1 VSTAATSSTPTAAA
15 TPPTNTG
22 NAADTAWTPQPVNY
36 QYWAVKFQPYL
47 EFALNTVVNIYLGK
61 WASLRLTL
69 NVEQFQAYLF
79 ADAAMWYQFDTS
91 NPTVPA
97 STSSFPSPTPKYY
110 TNYKNYFL
118 CSDAGATVKNILM
131 SINF

>member
-22 NAADTAWTPQPVNY
+22 NSADTAWTPQPVNY

-47 EFALNTVVNIYLGK
+47 EFALNTVANIYLGK

-97 STSSFPSPTPKYY
+97 STSSFP
-110 TNYKNYFL
+110 
-118 CSDAGATVKNILM
+118 
-131 SINF
+131 